1 MKKLLTGCMA
11 GVLGLAAGMPQAAM
25 AGDREWSA
33 AGKILTGVVAA
44 HVVTRVFA
52 ARDGGGGGG
61 CREYVVERPR
71 CEPPPTVVRYYVP
84 AQPVVV
90 QAAPPCPPPPV
101 VVCAPESAIEDPIIV
116 PMEGERRIYQPRIHG
131 AQAYVQVWSDFEQ
144 RWVTIGKRPS
154 VW

>member
-1 MKKLLTGCMA
+1 MKKVLTGCMA
-11 GVLGLAAGMPQAAM
+11 GVLGLAAAMPPAAA
-25 AGDREWSA
+25 AGDREWST

-44 HVVTRVFA
+44 HVVTRAFVP
-52 ARDGGGGGG
+52 REGGR

-71 CEPPPTVVRYYVP
+71 CEPPPTVVRYCMP
-84 AQPVVV
+84 SPVVV
-90 QAAPPCPPPPV
+90 QVPQPCPPPV
-101 VVCAPESAIEDPIIV
+101 VVYASESAVDDPIII
-116 PMEGERRIYQPRIHG
+116 PMEGERRIYQPRVHG